1 MPGPPADPT
10 LTGASNAAPRHLDS
24 EQLEGASM
32 DSSPTLQDFVLNLI
46 YDPAA
51 RSAFE
56 MDPESAL
63 QHAGLGDITAA
74 DVQQVIPL
82 VVDYAPVSGIT
93 GPVGTDDL
101 TTGVANLDVAG
112 AVAQLQTIT
121 AQVAFAPT
129 HSIGDLNTTTVA
141 GVNAT
146 VVGVTGDNL
155 LSGSVLSGNAL
166 GVGGLADIS
175 TGSVDVG
182 GWLSGA
188 NDPGLGLDSHVVAPV
203 EGTVAGIAPDANHLL
218 PVTNV
223 GPLGAL
229 DVGVNTVTTL
239 PSSIDLPH
247 SSDLDVTGVH
257 GATSS
262 VVGSL
267 INPDLGTDLSHG
279 AVHDLQSS
287 VTDTGHGVTGTLHG
301 ITDPAEDAPGHDLLG
316 GITGLHL

>member
-1 MPGPPADPT
+1 
-10 LTGASNAAPRHLDS
+10 
-24 EQLEGASM
+24 M

-56 MDPESAL
+56 MDPESVL

-82 VVDYAPVSGIT
+82 VVDYAPVTGIT
-93 GPVGTDDL
+93 GLAGTDDL

-121 AQVAFAPT
+121 SQVAFTAS
-129 HSIGDLNTTTVA
+129 HSVGDLNTTVA
-141 GVNAT
+141 GVNTT

-155 LSGSVLSGNAL
+155 LSGSVFSGSSL
-166 GVGGLADIS
+166 GVSGLSDIS
-175 TGSVDVG
+175 AVGSVDI
-182 GWLSGA
+182 GWLSH
-188 NDPGLGLDSHVVAPV
+188 DPGLGLDHVVAPV
-203 EGTVAGIAPDANHLL
+203 EGTVTDHLL

-223 GPLGAL
+223 APLGAL
-229 DVGVNTVTTL
+229 DAGLNAATTV
-239 PSSIDLPH
+239 PSSIDLSH
-247 SSDLDVTGVH
+247 SSDLDVAGVH

-267 INPDLGTDLSHG
+267 IDPDLGGDLT
-279 AVHDLQSS
+279 HDPVRGLEHS
-287 VTDTGHGVTGTLHG
+287 VTDVGHGVTGTLHG
-301 ITDPAEDAPGHDLLG
+301 ITHPTEDASGHDLLG
-316 GITGLHL
+316 GIGGLHL